1 MDAKQRKCCRC
12 GKPTDVNPKTGK
24 NYVMCPTCR
33 EKDSIRKKSH
43 TTQKARNRDGINAEH
58 TAQPRAAAVWKPST
72 ILLRL
77 IVICIAARNAVSKY
91 VTNFI
96 TVLGVEQN
104 WKQRG
109 DRRCL

>member
-24 NYVMCPTCR
+24 NYVMCHTCR
-33 EKDSIRKKSH
+33 EKDSIRKKIAYH
-43 TTQKARNRDGINAEH
+43 TKSEKQGRNKRG
-58 TAQPRAAAVWKPST
+58 TYSAATSGSGLET
-72 ILLRL
+72 IYNSAAL
-77 IVICIAARNAVSKY
+77 CIAARNAVSKY